1 MRRPLCYTKDVYP
14 MMHMVMSQVKIL
26 DIKIPDYYACGEC
39 GKVFAND
46 KELSEHKALIHDEKY
61 VLLQH

>member
-1 MRRPLCYTKDVYP
+1 
-14 MMHMVMSQVKIL
+14 L

-46 KELSEHKALIHDEKY
+46 IELSEHKALVHDDKY
-61 VLLQH
+61 VLLPALRAPLTLTLWPANPVRVIIN